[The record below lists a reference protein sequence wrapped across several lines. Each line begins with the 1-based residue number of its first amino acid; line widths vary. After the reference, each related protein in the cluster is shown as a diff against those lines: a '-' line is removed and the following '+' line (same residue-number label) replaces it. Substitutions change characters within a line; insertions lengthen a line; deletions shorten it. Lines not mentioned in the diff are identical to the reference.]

1 MKHESIF
8 LSVPLALALSISC
21 CQKKSAIAP
30 VNNSDPTVKAVEP
43 ASPDQPAPALI
54 VANPTARAAKL
65 GFAQILS
72 KDTEALVLVQ
82 NGAEVAKLF
91 KGSKLWSF
99 IKEQNPALGETG
111 NKEEATGGADEVQ
124 TPTVMDFL
132 GQEFFI
138 ATGKSSSVQAG
149 NFMTFSNR
157 INYFQLRS
165 TLKMMI
171 ASITSEPGIEEM
183 EPPNP
188 LATMAEFVKDPE
200 SGVKLLEKIDMPP
213 LFVGFKTTPENKEK
227 LGKALSGM
235 VANLALAGSSVE
247 EISFEVDG
255 RTFGG
260 NQLSGKK
267 LAEDLQADESAIEEM
282 DKQFGAETRKNLFKV
297 LAKKNLIAVSGLV
310 NDYAVLFIGTNKED
324 LKFAAS
330 PAESMAGSAALAFVD
345 PYLEKNPVAVMYS
358 EKGVLQSFA
367 TGSGISN
374 LAHAVRDAISGNGKV
389 DTREI
394 EALLDVVAEREKE
407 LLGTNKFS
415 NFGGVALLEDGFKLE
430 TFGGGNLP
438 NLMAETSNKLGALG
452 EAPDVAMFANWT
464 SNEAY
469 GLKMKSYL
477 EAIVE
482 TSYSIAKNVSTWDVK
497 EQESFKQFK
506 GGFTMFEENFS
517 KDAAQLWDTLS
528 DDVCDGL
535 GNETALVVDLN
546 GEMPAIPN
554 VPQELVKE
562 GKFPRISW
570 VKPVVDRAKL
580 AGAWGKLNSSGENI
594 MKQISKM
601 MEKEQAMPKPMKSEK
616 NDLTTWFF
624 SLPLMTE
631 DFSPSITLNDKWFI
645 ASTSKLHAVSLAG
658 LADKSQ
664 TGKTGA
670 YLSMDF
676 DSLRKCAN
684 HWLESVAK
692 NKEVIFKDN
701 TAAAD
706 DFTANQVMFKSGIEA
721 FSDLDQL
728 TIHTRRE
735 RGTER
740 SSLHLKTQ

>member
-1 MKHESIF
+1 MKHQSIL
-8 LSVPLALALSISC
+8 LSAPLALALCISS
-21 CQKKSAIAP
+21 CQKKPVVAP
-30 VNNSDPTVKAVEP
+30 VNNPDPSVKAVEP
-43 ASPDQPAPALI
+43 APPDQPAAPPVA
-54 VANPTARAAKL
+54 ANPTARAAKL
-65 GFAQILS
+65 GFAQMLS
-72 KDTEALVLVQ
+72 KDTETLVLVQ
-82 NGAEVAKLF
+82 NGAEVAKRF

-111 NKEEATGGADEVQ
+111 NGAEADGADVSEAV
-124 TPTVMDFL
+124 TPMDFM

-138 ATGKSSSVQAG
+138 ATGKASSVQAG
-149 NFMTFSNR
+149 NLMTFSNR
-157 INYFQLRS
+157 INYFQFRS
-165 TLKMMI
+165 TLKML
-171 ASITSEPGIEEM
+171 ITSMTGDAGMAEVEPA
-183 EPPNP
+183 NP
-188 LATMAEFVKDPE
+188 LASMAEFVKDPE
-200 SGVKLLEKIDMPP
+200 SGVKLMEKMDMPP
-213 LFVGFKTTPENKEK
+213 VFVGFKTTSENKEK
-227 LGKALSGM
+227 VGKALTGM
-235 VANLALAGSSVE
+235 VANLASAGSSVE

-255 RTFGG
+255 RAFAG

-282 DKQFGAETRKNLFKV
+282 DEQFGAETRKDLFKV
-297 LAKKNLIAVSGLV
+297 LAKKNLIAVSGMV

-345 PYLEKNPVAVMYS
+345 PYLGKNPVAVMYS
-358 EKGVLQSFA
+358 DKGVLQSLA
-367 TGSGISN
+367 AGSGISN

-394 EALLDVVAEREKE
+394 EALLDVVAEREKD
-407 LLGTNKFS
+407 LLGMNKFS
-415 NFGGVALLEDGFKLE
+415 NFGAVALLDEGFKLE

-438 NLMAETSNKLGALG
+438 ELMAESSNKLGGLG

-469 GLKMKSYL
+469 GTKVKSYL

-506 GGFTMFEENFS
+506 GGFAMFEENFS
-517 KDAAQLWDTLS
+517 KDAAQVWDTLS
-528 DDVCDGL
+528 GDVGEGL

-554 VPQELVKE
+554 VPQELVKD

-570 VKPVVDRAKL
+570 VKPVVNRAKL
-580 AGAWGKLNSSGENI
+580 AGAWEKLNSSGENI
-594 MKQISKM
+594 MKQVSKM

-676 DSLRKCAN
+676 DALRKCAN
-684 HWLESVAK
+684 HWLESVGK

-701 TAAAD
+701 TDAAD
-706 DFTANQVMFKSGIEA
+706 DFSANQEMFKSGIEA

-735 RGTER
+735 GGTER
-740 SSLHLKTQ
+740 SSLHLKTR